1 MTLHER
7 SQHLAGMWNARLIEW
22 LFSAQNNNQMQETSW
37 KPLTSSPAFSYLCL
51 CAIDSVMRM
60 RLSFSPGGKGKEK
73 RRGDSEEMAK
83 SGKAGIEEKERENII
98 QERKGR
104 EASRKGR
111 MICGNRVLHL
121 NRKIMKLIGLA
132 AVRSLSLKNSLAIA
146 LVVTN
151 KCLCSRFQLLFL
163 PESSSSLDKLK
174 SVSLKT
180 TIKKKKPST
189 LLKVALKGK
198 LRTRIHFKKSNTIT
212 RKKWNLRC
220 LRVGESY
227 IIWEETEL
235 WRGHQ
240 LNALYTFQ
248 VEQQGRTRK
257 LHFPFLKKLI
267 Y

>member
-60 RLSFSPGGKGKEK
+60 RLRFSPGRKGKEK
-73 RRGDSEEMAK
+73 RRGDSEEMDK
-83 SGKAGIEEKERENII
+83 SGKAGIEEKERENVI

-104 EASRKGR
+104 EESRKGR

-151 KCLCSRFQLLFL
+151 KGLCSRSQLLFL
-163 PESSSSLDKLK
+163 PESGSSLDKLK

-180 TIKKKKPST
+180 TIKKKNPRHYSKWHWKVNWWLEFILKNQTQSLEKNET
-189 LLKVALKGK
+189 LGVSGLENLKLSGK
-198 LRTRIHFKKSNTIT
+198 KQNCEEGTSWMLCTLFK
-212 RKKWNLRC
+212 
-220 LRVGESY
+220 
-227 IIWEETEL
+227 
-235 WRGHQ
+235 
-240 LNALYTFQ
+240 
-248 VEQQGRTRK
+248 
-257 LHFPFLKKLI
+257 
-267 Y
+267 